1 MEQITPILCLSKIFL
16 QFGSYS
22 LHQENKIKTIDLFC
36 FDLIFFTQKERREKK
51 KKNRTINPKRPGSPT
66 GQGDHAKFEC
76 PHCKIVEPDGQVYYA
91 YLSRRS
97 IPKFWIFLFFFIFY
111 HYRAIT
117 SIIMLIK
124 WFGTNL
130 NQNYR
135 CPTSLD
141 HHICFVG
148 IFL

>member
-66 GQGDHAKFEC
+66 GLVLRKATTPSSSAHIARLWSLMVKFIM
-76 PHCKIVEPDGQVYYA
+76 HIYHVGASQNFGFFY
-91 YLSRRS
+91 
-97 IPKFWIFLFFFIFY
+97 FFLFF
-111 HYRAIT
+111 T
-117 SIIMLIK
+117 IIEQLH
-124 WFGTNL
+124 
-130 NQNYR
+130 Q
-135 CPTSLD
+135 
-141 HHICFVG
+141 
-148 IFL
+148 